1 MCATHPGPTSVLER
15 GKKHENV
22 LPELEQKSDRPKLGA
37 ESKFAPFKRAS
48 ASTKGASASAIVV
61 APVAQISNADGSS
74 ESEVPPRPRPEFRLW
89 ASLAE
94 RQVAAQAL
102 LFKIQQALLSRPTKE
117 VVRSTTLVVE
127 NHQGAAEHAL

>member
-1 MCATHPGPTSVLER
+1 
-15 GKKHENV
+15 
-22 LPELEQKSDRPKLGA
+22 LPELERKIDRPKLGA

-48 ASTKGASASAIVV
+48 ASAKGASASAIVV

>member
-48 ASTKGASASAIVV
+48 ASAKGASASAIVV